1 MIKTKTDL
9 RNFARA
15 RRAAL
20 ATACPDFAARIAGF
34 ADGLDLKPQAVVAGY
49 WPLQDEA
56 DPRGLMAA
64 LAARG
69 HALALPRIETKSM
82 PLVFHRWREGDA
94 LVTHALGMSEPR
106 ADSKIL
112 IPDVVL
118 VPLLGFDSSG
128 HRLGYGGG
136 YYDRTLD
143 ALRANAKVRA
153 IGVAYAGQ
161 EVDELPREAHDHRL
175 DMIVTEREIR
185 RIG

>member
-1 MIKTKTDL
+1 MIKTKSDL

-20 ATACPDFAARIAGF
+20 AGACPDFAARIAGF
-34 ADGLDLKPQAVVAGY
+34 ADSLDLKQQAVVAGY
-49 WPLQDEA
+49 WPMGDES
-56 DPRGLMAA
+56 DPRGLMAS

-69 HALALPRIETKSM
+69 HALALPRIEARSR
-82 PLVFHRWREGDA
+82 PLVFHRWRESDA
-94 LVTHALGMSEPR
+94 LIAHALGMSEPR
-106 ADSKIL
+106 ADSEIL
-112 IPDVVL
+112 VPDVLL
-118 VPLLGFDSSG
+118 VPLLGFDTSG

-143 ALRANAKVRA
+143 ALRANANVRA
-153 IGVAYAGQ
+153 VGIAYAGQ
-161 EVDELPREAHDHRL
+161 EMETLPREPHDHRL